1 MANTSVQP
9 FDKAYINDPR
19 IIAERNLNN
28 SYISGTMTLPIYGSN
43 SNGGEEIKIVAIPF
57 HLENN
62 FSFALGNNWKTLGEQ
77 PGAEF
82 INQMIN
88 MWSVSGIV
96 GSGQAQVNMQSRIM
110 QMATWGGSITPTFK
124 VDTTFVCTR
133 RDYNPVHIITALS
146 RTCLPERLDKVPN
159 NESAKNVRTAG
170 ATGARFIGGIF
181 SGGLQKVGDLTG
193 RQAVQDAASIS
204 NKGVE
209 SLATI
214 IEHSGL
220 VAPLRYAPIVDEEQD
235 SVSVNENQTVTL
247 QIGNWF
253 FAPKLLVKNIGNIEF
268 SKEIIAPPNTWAYGY
283 EESDAGYSVFNSI
296 VNEGKQYEPDDQNPT
311 APRYL
316 EWGFPLY
323 VKCSLELQPIT
334 LITIDEFLQYFP
346 QCPRLNRNTL
356 GKIRRVTEEKKKIT
370 NTTQYMPTSDMNYPI
385 TSSSE
390 LQNNTLN
397 PKPQIRGK

>member
-28 SYISGTMTLPIYGSN
+28 SYISGTMTLPIYGTN

-77 PGAEF
+77 PGTDF

-88 MWSVSGIV
+88 MWSASGIA

-110 QMATWGGSITPTFK
+110 QMATWGGSTTPTFK
-124 VDTTFVCTR
+124 IDTTFVCTR
-133 RDYNPVHIITALS
+133 RDYNPVHIVTALA
-146 RTCLPERLDKVPN
+146 RTCLPERLDEVPDTK
-159 NESAKNVRTAG
+159 SAKTTRVREG
-170 ATGARFIGGIF
+170 KVVRMVGGVTTTVT
-181 SGGLQKVGDLTG
+181 QKVADWTKSDI
-193 RQAVQDAASIS
+193 AQDVSTTMS
-204 NKGVE
+204 KGVE

-220 VAPLRYAPIVDEEQD
+220 VAPLRYAPIVNEEKD

-253 FAPKLLVKNIGNIEF
+253 FAPRLLVKNIGNIEF
-268 SKEIIAPPNTWAYGY
+268 SKEIIAPPNTWSYGY

-296 VNEGKQYEPDDQNPT
+296 VNEGKQYNPKDQDPS
-311 APRYL
+311 AARYL

-323 VKCSLELQPIT
+323 AKCSLELQPIT
-334 LITIDEFLQYFP
+334 LITIDEFLEYFP
-346 QCPRLNRNTL
+346 QCPRLNRNVL
-356 GKIRRVTEEKKKIT
+356 GKIRRVTEEKKN
-370 NTTQYMPTSDMNYPI
+370 NTDTTKYMTTSDINYPI

-390 LQNNTLN
+390 IQNNILN